1 MNPAM
6 SHRRPAHAA
15 RWRLPLL
22 ALAASALL
30 LGTAAAAAQGRTVP
44 RNGDYIAAVVNTEL
58 VTAGEVDRRVERLLE
73 QARRTGQR
81 VPDADRLR
89 DDVLDAL
96 ITERVIITTAREVG
110 LRVDSAEIDRAV
122 QNIALQNQLSLPELR
137 QRLEAE
143 GIDYRRFR
151 ENLRDQLMLERMR
164 EREVYRRIV
173 VTDEEIDRLIEQQR
187 AAGGAE
193 DQINLAQI
201 LVTVPDSP
209 SEQVLAERRARILAA
224 AARVRA
230 GEPFEAVAREVSEDG
245 NRERGGEMGL
255 RPVSRFPDLFIQATR
270 RMAVGE
276 VTAEPLRSGAGFHL
290 LKLLDRQ
297 DGGTFTEVQTRARH
311 ILLRTSQQL
320 STDVAV
326 QRLREYRR
334 QIAGGRSFADLAREI
349 SEDGS
354 AANGGELPWAGPGT
368 MVPEFE
374 QAMNELPPGGL
385 SEPVVS
391 RFGVHL
397 IQVLERRE
405 VPIERAAL
413 REQARNVL
421 REQKFDQ
428 AYEDWTRELRLRAYV
443 ELREPPL

>member
-1 MNPAM
+1 M
-6 SHRRPAHAA
+6 SHRRPAPAA

-22 ALAASALL
+22 ALCAAALL
-30 LGTAAAAAQGRTVP
+30 LGAVSAAAQGRNAP

-58 VTAGEVDRRVERLLE
+58 VTAGEVDRRLERLLE
-73 QARRTGQR
+73 QARRSGQR

-122 QNIALQNQLSLPELR
+122 QNIALQNQISLPELR
-137 QRLEAE
+137 RRLEAE
-143 GIDYRRFR
+143 GIDYGRFR

-173 VTDEEIDRLIEQQR
+173 VTDEEIDGLIARQR
-187 AAGGAE
+187 AEGGAE

-201 LVTVPDSP
+201 LVTVPESP
-209 SEQVLAERRARILAA
+209 SEPLLAERRARILAA
-224 AARVRA
+224 QARLRA
-230 GEPFEAVAREVSEDG
+230 GEAFEAVAREVSEDG
-245 NRERGGEMGL
+245 NRERGGEIGL
-255 RPVSRFPDLFIQATR
+255 RPLSRIPDLFVEATR
-270 RMAVGE
+270 RLAVGE

-290 LKLLDRQ
+290 LKLLERQ
-297 DGGTFTEVQTRARH
+297 DGGTFTEVQTRSRH
-311 ILLRTSQQL
+311 ILLRTSPQL
-320 STDVAV
+320 STEVAV
-326 QRLREYRR
+326 QRLSEYRR
-334 QIAGGRSFADLAREI
+334 QIAGGRSFAELAREI

-374 QAMNELPPGGL
+374 QAMNALPPGGL

-405 VPIERAAL
+405 VAIERAAL